1 MTVRCNSCG
10 GFWVTVHQDTCPE
23 WNGRG
28 AMSFASCKQL
38 ARLGIR
44 ATVLLLVLASFAPAS
59 AWAGCSHSAVSKG
72 HEFRTFANL
81 DPLIT
86 GVNSPL
92 VQGDLARPLPGRSD
106 PGRPLPCSG
115 PSCSGRDPLS
125 SPLSTAF
132 SGVDNLS
139 DWGLLSFD
147 SLTPWRST
155 VRRHRDGDFL
165 SHPSLGLSPVFHPPR
180 SRA

>member
-1 MTVRCNSCG
+1 LTVRCNSWG
-10 GFWVTVHQDTCPE
+10 GFWGIVDQGACPE

-38 ARLGIR
+38 TRLGIR
-44 ATVLLLVLASFAPAS
+44 ATVLLLVLVPFATGS
-59 AWAGCSHSAVSKG
+59 AWAGCSHSAFSSG
-72 HEFRTFANL
+72 HELRTFANL
-81 DPLIT
+81 NPLIT

-92 VQGDLARPLPGRSD
+92 VQDDLVRPLPGRSD

-115 PSCSGRDPLS
+115 PSCSGRVPPS

-132 SGVDNLS
+132 SGVDHLN
-139 DWGLLSFD
+139 DWGLLSFG
-147 SLTPWRST
+147 SLAPWRSP
-155 VRRHRDGDFL
+155 VQRRRDGDL
-165 SHPSLGLSPVFHPPR
+165 LPHPSLGRSPVFHPPR

>member
-1 MTVRCNSCG
+1 
-10 GFWVTVHQDTCPE
+10 
-23 WNGRG
+23 
-28 AMSFASCKQL
+28 MSFASCKQL
-38 ARLGIR
+38 TRQGIR
-44 ATVLLLVLASFAPAS
+44 ATVLLLVLAPFAPGS
-59 AWAGCSHSAVSKG
+59 AWAGCSHSAFSKG

-92 VQGDLARPLPGRSD
+92 VQGDLVRPLPGRSD

-115 PSCSGRDPLS
+115 PSCSGRVPLS

-132 SGVDNLS
+132 SGVAHLN
-139 DWGLLSFD
+139 DWGLLSFG
-147 SLTPWRST
+147 SLAPWQST
-155 VRRHRDGDFL
+155 VRRNRDGDFL
-165 SHPSLGLSPVFHPPR
+165 PHPSLRLSPVFHPPR